1 MCIAFR
7 QAMDVPHFTQLQM
20 DVSIEKEMDGCGAR
34 VGYGSDRVHLRH
46 RPPSRCRV
54 AADLDVALHSFS
66 DAAPFLE

>member
-34 VGYGSDRVHLRH
+34 VAIGFIFGTGHH
-46 RPPSRCRV
+46 R
-54 AADLDVALHSFS
+54 
-66 DAAPFLE
+66 DAGWPRT